1 MIDMKALE
9 REETRPET
17 GRTYAD
23 DYRLCL
29 KNRGADPSIVDQL
42 LELNRARKKAIQE
55 VESKKAYQG
64 KVGLTIAQ
72 KKRDK
77 ENADAELAEMQ
88 AVAAQIKD
96 AETAAAEAET
106 KVQDMVVR
114 LPNMLH
120 HTVPV
125 GKTDADN
132 VVVHTYGE
140 PRNFGFKAK
149 EHWELG
155 EALGQIDFERAGK
168 VTGARFVF
176 LKGQVAQMER
186 ALISFMLDIHTREH
200 GYTEILPPFM
210 INGQSLFGTG
220 NFPKFFDDVFH
231 LAGTDYHLAPTAEV
245 PVTNYFR
252 DETLNE
258 EELPHCFAAYSPCF
272 RSEAGS
278 YGKDTRGLIRQHQFE
293 KVELMK
299 FAHPAASYENHEKL
313 TQNAETILKR
323 LELPFQRVTLCT
335 GDISFGAAKCYD
347 LNVWLPGQNAYREIS
362 SCSNFEDFQA
372 RRANIRF
379 KPKGGGKPQFVH
391 TINGSGLAIGRTVIA
406 IMENYQQEDGSVL
419 VPKALQSYMG
429 GTSKISKTR
438 ERGP

>member
-1 MIDMKALE
+1 MIDIKALE
-9 REETRPET
+9 REEARLQT
-17 GRTYAD
+17 GRTYAE

-29 KNRGADPSIVDQL
+29 KNRGADPSSVDQL
-42 LELNRARKKAIQE
+42 LELNRTRKRLIQE
-55 VESKKAYQG
+55 VEAKKAHQG
-64 KVGLTIAQ
+64 KVGQTIAM
-72 KKRDK
+72 KKKNK
-77 ENADAELAEMQ
+77 ENADTELAEMQ
-88 AVAAQIKD
+88 TVAAQIKEM
-96 AETAAAEAET
+96 ETQAAEADA
-106 KVQDMVVR
+106 KVQDLAVR

-132 VVVHTYGE
+132 VVVHTFGE
-140 PRNFGFKAK
+140 ARKFGFKAK

-155 EALGQIDFERAGK
+155 EVLGLIDFERAGK
-168 VTGARFVF
+168 VTGARFAF
-176 LKGQVAQMER
+176 LKGPIAQMER

-200 GYTEILPPFM
+200 GYTEMLPPFM
-210 INGQSLFGTG
+210 INSESLFGTG

-231 LAGTDYHLAPTAEV
+231 LANTDYHLAPTAEV

-252 DETLNE
+252 DEMLSE
-258 EELPHCFAAYSPCF
+258 EELPFCFAAYSPCF

-299 FAHPAASYENHEKL
+299 FAHPETSYDDHEKL

-323 LELPFQRVTLCT
+323 LELPFQRATLCT

-347 LNVWLPGQNAYREIS
+347 LNVWLPGQDAYREIS

-379 KPKGGGKPQFVH
+379 KAKGGGKPQFVH

-406 IMENYQQEDGSVL
+406 IMENYQQEDGSIL
-419 VPKALQSYMG
+419 VPKVLQPYMG
-429 GTSKISKTR
+429 GLTKISR
-438 ERGP
+438 A

>member
-1 MIDMKALE
+1 MIDIKALE
-9 REETRPET
+9 REEPRPET
-17 GRTYAD
+17 GRTYAE

-29 KNRGADPSIVDQL
+29 AHRGADPASVDRL
-42 LELNRARKKAIQE
+42 LDLNRERKRAIQD
-55 VESKKAYQG
+55 VESKKAHQG
-64 KVGLTIAQ
+64 KVGQTIAS
-72 KKRDK
+72 KKRGK
-77 ENADAELAEMQ
+77 ENVDAELAEMQ
-88 AVAAQIKD
+88 VVAAQIRE
-96 AETAAAEAET
+96 AETAAAAAEG
-106 KVQDMVVR
+106 KVQDLLAG

-125 GKTDADN
+125 GRSDADN
-132 VVVHTYGE
+132 VVVHSWGD
-140 PRNFGFKAK
+140 PRKFGFQPK

-155 EALGQIDFERAGK
+155 EELGQIDFERAGK
-168 VTGARFVF
+168 VTGARFAF
-176 LKGQVAQMER
+176 LKGAVARMER

-200 GYTEILPPFM
+200 GYTEMLPPFM

-231 LAGTDYHLAPTAEV
+231 VAGTDYHLAPTAEV

-252 DETLNE
+252 DETLDE
-258 EELPHCFAAYSPCF
+258 GELPFRYAAYSPCF

-299 FAHPAASYENHEKL
+299 FAHPAASYEDHERL
-313 TQNAETILKR
+313 TQNAEAILKR
-323 LELPFQRVTLCT
+323 LELPFQRVMLCT

-347 LNVWLPGQNAYREIS
+347 LNVWLPGQGAYREIS

-379 KPKGGGKPQFVH
+379 KPKLGGKPQFVH
-391 TINGSGLAIGRTVIA
+391 TINGSGLAVGRTVIA
-406 IMENYQQEDGSVL
+406 IMENYQQEDGSIR
-419 VPKALQSYMG
+419 VPQALKSYMG
-429 GTSKISKTR
+429 GIDLVTKS
-438 ERGP
+438 